1 MRKTFLNSKTCEMHY
16 AIPVLPQMMRCSA
29 VAYFKRCNVSSPVI
43 TIPMND
49 MKNIISLLE
58 IKFRITWT
66 NISFNTI
73 DLISIVYF
81 VA

>member
-16 AIPVLPQMMRCSA
+16 AIPVLPQMMRCS
-29 VAYFKRCNVSSPVI
+29 VAYFKRFNVSSLVI

-49 MKNIISLLE
+49 LKNIISLLE

>member
-16 AIPVLPQMMRCSA
+16 AIPVLPQMMRCS

-49 MKNIISLLE
+49 LKNIISLPE
-58 IKFRITWT
+58 IKL
-66 NISFNTI
+66 SEK
-73 DLISIVYF
+73 
-81 VA
+81 

>member
-16 AIPVLPQMMRCSA
+16 AIPVLPQMMRCS

-49 MKNIISLLE
+49 LKNIISLLE